1 MYYFYD
7 IIIKYSNNKNKGYMT
22 SKISSFSRTL
32 NSLYGN
38 SFHVQYF
45 NVMDE
50 IYNVVYIVFNGV
62 CLIIPF
68 AETLVHLIHWD
79 YPKI

>member
-32 NSLYGN
+32 N
-38 SFHVQYF
+38 
-45 NVMDE
+45 
-50 IYNVVYIVFNGV
+50 
-62 CLIIPF
+62 
-68 AETLVHLIHWD
+68 
-79 YPKI
+79 